1 MNAMFCN
8 LHKDIFARIEKTQL
22 ESRVLSKLFGDLI
35 EAAETVLLAVVDL
48 NDIQLL
54 AHRADKI
61 HNMYIFGKKS
71 LCVRNS
77 HSTSDAYINLS
88 CNEAKCNEAK
98 CEDMEDA
105 IAFLAML
112 MYTGR
117 MTALDLKKWFAS
129 KGTFSDSVSLLP
141 EKAGGVMA

>member
-77 HSTSDAYINLS
+77 HSTSDAYINL
-88 CNEAKCNEAK
+88 NEAK

-112 MYTGR
+112 MYTDR

-129 KGTFSDSVSLLP
+129 KGTFSDSLLP
-141 EKAGGVMA
+141 EKAGSVMA

>member
-1 MNAMFCN
+1 M
-8 LHKDIFARIEKTQL
+8 
-22 ESRVLSKLFGDLI
+22 LSKLFGDLI

-77 HSTSDAYINLS
+77 HSTSDAYINL
-88 CNEAKCNEAK
+88 NEAK

-112 MYTGR
+112 MYTDR

-129 KGTFSDSVSLLP
+129 KGTFSDSISLLP
-141 EKAGGVMA
+141 EKAGSVMA